1 MIKSV
6 PFVAVVVSNAN
17 KSAEWYKE
25 KLGMEIRDKEGHWV
39 TVAPKGSKV
48 LLHLCETTPLE
59 QGNTGIALSVD
70 DLDKAYKEMSSKGVE
85 FTKKPV
91 KAKWGSSAMFKDPD
105 GNEFWLFP
113 RRIRGAK

>member
-6 PFVAVVVSNAN
+6 RDIAVVVSNAN

-25 KLGMEIRDKEGHWV
+25 KLGMEIRDNEGHWV
-39 TVAPKGSKV
+39 TVATKGAGV
-48 LLHLCETTPLE
+48 VLHLCETTPLE

-70 DLDKAYKEMSSKGVE
+70 DLDKAYEEMSGKGVE

-91 KAKWGSSAMFKDPD
+91 KTEWGAYAMFKDPD

-113 RRIRGAK
+113 E

>member
-6 PFVAVVVSNAN
+6 VDIAVVVSNAN

-39 TVAPKGSKV
+39 TVAPKGSTV
-48 LLHLCETTPLE
+48 VLHLCETAPLE

-70 DLDKAYKEMSSKGVE
+70 DLDKAYEEMSGKGVD
-85 FTKKPV
+85 FTKKP
-91 KAKWGSSAMFKDPD
+91 AKTEWGTFAMFKDPD
-105 GNEFWLFP
+105 GNEFWLYP
-113 RRIRGAK
+113 E

>member
-6 PFVAVVVSNAN
+6 LDIAVVVSDAK

-25 KLGMEIRDKEGHWV
+25 KLGMEIRDSEGHWM
-39 TVAPKGSKV
+39 TVAPKGSEV
-48 LLHLCETTPLE
+48 VIHLCETEPLE
-59 QGNTGIALSVD
+59 QGNTGIALSVS
-70 DLDKAYKEMSSKGVE
+70 DLDKAYDELSHKGVD

-91 KAKWGSSAMFKDPD
+91 KTEWGAYAMFKDPD

-113 RRIRGAK
+113 E